1 MTGRVHR
8 ALGILRQAVAAGLC
22 YTISF
27 YSISFSCAWGQ
38 GPAIEPVKPQAPAL
52 WRPYLAPEV
61 SPVRLNNSTWM
72 KDLIR
77 AGSLYLTLQDAIA
90 LVLENNLEIEVARY
104 EPITA
109 VWELQRAEAGPGQP
123 ALLSSASL
131 VGSVAPGQGVAGS
144 ETAAGITP
152 TQTSSAVRS
161 ANVTISPVGPVVQ
174 SLDPVFQESTV
185 LSHTSQPQYD
195 TQLSLTPV
203 LVETTH
209 ASVSNLQ
216 EGFLS
221 GGSITVGYSD
231 HYLNE
236 NATTDNLNPSVA
248 STLSLSFQHNLLRGF
263 GVAVNSRAITIA
275 KINER
280 VSDLTFKL
288 QVINVVNQTLQLYYG
303 LAAEYEDVKS
313 KQSALELAQALYEDN
328 KKQVQVGSLA
338 PLDVTVA
345 ESQVAAGER
354 DLIISQTALQQREL
368 QLKNLLS
375 RTGSA
380 DPVLRDVRILPID
393 RIVLPE
399 NDNLPPLETMVQQ
412 ALANRADL
420 AIEKA
425 TIEAAEVSA
434 LGTKNGILPAL
445 QVFGSE
451 ADAGLAGTRRT
462 VIVHKVPELVDAFF
476 AGGTGTALGQVF
488 RRDFPTDRAGAGLQ
502 APILNR
508 EAQADY
514 GFDQLSLRQ
523 IQLTN
528 EKDISQV
535 TVDLMNS
542 VVMLQQARARYEAAV
557 KNRSLEKRLLDS
569 EQEAYAVG
577 KSTPYL
583 VTQQQRD
590 LATAQFAEIVAM
602 VTWRSALI
610 VLDETLGTTLE
621 TNHVSIGEAKAGK
634 VARSATPRQN

>member
-1 MTGRVHR
+1 
-8 ALGILRQAVAAGLC
+8 
-22 YTISF
+22 
-27 YSISFSCAWGQ
+27 
-38 GPAIEPVKPQAPAL
+38 
-52 WRPYLAPEV
+52 
-61 SPVRLNNSTWM
+61 
-72 KDLIR
+72 
-77 AGSLYLTLQDAIA
+77 
-90 LVLENNLEIEVARY
+90 
-104 EPITA
+104 
-109 VWELQRAEAGPGQP
+109 
-123 ALLSSASL
+123 
-131 VGSVAPGQGVAGS
+131 
-144 ETAAGITP
+144 
-152 TQTSSAVRS
+152 
-161 ANVTISPVGPVVQ
+161 
-174 SLDPVFQESTV
+174 
-185 LSHTSQPQYD
+185 
-195 TQLSLTPV
+195 
-203 LVETTH
+203 
-209 ASVSNLQ
+209 
-216 EGFLS
+216 
-221 GGSITVGYSD
+221 
-231 HYLNE
+231 
-236 NATTDNLNPSVA
+236 
-248 STLSLSFQHNLLRGF
+248 
-263 GVAVNSRAITIA
+263 
-275 KINER
+275 
-280 VSDLTFKL
+280 
-288 QVINVVNQTLQLYYG
+288 
-303 LAAEYEDVKS
+303 
-313 KQSALELAQALYEDN
+313 
-328 KKQVQVGSLA
+328 
-338 PLDVTVA
+338 
-345 ESQVAAGER
+345 
-354 DLIISQTALQQREL
+354 
-368 QLKNLLS
+368 
-375 RTGSA
+375 
-380 DPVLRDVRILPID
+380 
-393 RIVLPE
+393 
-399 NDNLPPLETMVQQ
+399 MVQQ

-488 RRDFPTDRAGAGLQ
+488 RRDFPTDRAGAGLH